1 MDHFINGDN
10 ADGGVFTLLLFSLSL
25 MLKNL
30 KCDFLNILEPMKR
43 IVVCVIQIENEDEEY
58 D

>member
-10 ADGGVFTLLLFSLSL
+10 AYGGVFTLLLFSLSL

-43 IVVCVIQIENEDEEY
+43 IVVLSDANRE
-58 D
+58 